1 MEKKPF
7 VPHNPLNKVSADT
20 RATLYQISNG
30 NINLGHDKDVSILQ
44 QATDVATRG
53 RKDRENNT
61 AYDNYRRYETAM
73 AVSDIVGFHYTEA
86 RTISDYGKINFNDEG
101 TKEILKDL
109 GYDRTNKLNNMVG
122 GHEKIAAMQDLAR
135 REENFIK
142 AYCPNGEFNIKKA
155 EDKAKELLKS
165 TNPLEIKEG
174 EKLMTHIDNYRKT
187 GLDKAKDASGGRR
200 NVGRKMARNYVVG
213 QDISR
218 GMDFYKYSG
227 KIGVA
232 TARVATKFV
241 ANSVVNLGTSVV
253 GAKTIDIASG
263 SISKMTGGKF
273 RATNIYSNRK
283 DIRHVKKDNI
293 SEHLRKKSRNE
304 KILAKHK
311 KKQVKL
317 LKQEKA
323 LGKLTGK
330 MARAQMGAVK
340 GSFKYNALAR
350 GRDITKGGIGII
362 KFRRGFGENLKNT
375 KVWKLGSK
383 IRQTGH
389 AIWKHN
395 PMDLL
400 ERGLTWIK
408 KRIMKYAALIFGG
421 LLLIAMLPA
430 IVGGA
435 AGAAAGFLSF
445 FLSMLNP
452 AEKIADALDAPNYI
466 QLIVNETAEQLG
478 GSLQGALERDSE
490 THFLSDAGKIP
501 SGHGYNWSK
510 SVGEADVTKIYS
522 TEKGAVE
529 GYELAGVSAN
539 LQPIVQMAHVR
550 YMGQIGFD
558 EYYNVKGYVY
568 TMYVLS
574 HDVLRDSAGNPVYS
588 YSDLPECDKIY
599 EGNIIWHE
607 DTKTVTRPEE
617 LCENVYVHG
626 YTPAMN
632 SKMNKLKSDTR
643 SFLKESVLKIFNATS
658 NTGDVSN
665 GVFVNEPPHDDT
677 GVCTSYDTYKILTCD
692 KGDTWE
698 DTGEKDKDG
707 NKIEKLHEHGD
718 ECYTTYYVCK
728 GHCGGHISPEV
739 TLVQD
744 MSYENLAAHDNYVMG
759 EWLGPENFNTGLL
772 GRLLNKDPQ
781 FKTFDEWQASWES
794 TIKSW
799 KFAPFTRTPSQWLGF
814 GTRKALGGL
823 ASLGR
828 ATKKDD
834 VTKFEGWYK
843 DDGSY
848 TSSFKTLAEVYGT
861 YYDKDGNVQEEP
873 FAEGNV
879 IWEVDDDNLHV
890 DFPTGSGMVLSK
902 SQIESILKQIGEADP
917 SFAGSQREVVVEE
930 ALKEVGKWT
939 YSLKGHSNGYRMT
952 GGVTD
957 CSGFVGGVIQRMTGK
972 TMEGRSASGFR
983 GDSTRVAGSAIS
995 HANGGTGKSG
1005 IAYTGH
1011 VVFYLGYLPEGIPG
1025 SYSFGG
1031 NVQAGPS
1038 EYVVECTSGDG
1049 FSGTIIKKM
1058 DGHSSYTSTSR
1069 YTQTYNFWQH

>member
-7 VPHNPLNKVSADT
+7 VPHNPLNNVSADT

-44 QATDVATRG
+44 QAADVATSG

-61 AYDNYRRYETAM
+61 FYDNYRRYETAM

-109 GYDRTNKLNNMVG
+109 GYDRTDKLNNMVG

-155 EDKAKELLKS
+155 ENKAKELLKS

-174 EKLMTHIDNYRKT
+174 EKLMAHVNNYKNM

-200 NVGRKMARNYVVG
+200 NVGRKMARNYIVG
-213 QDISR
+213 QDMSR

-241 ANSVVNLGTSVV
+241 ANTVVNFGTSAIVTKSLDV
-253 GAKTIDIASG
+253 ASG
-263 SISKMTGGKF
+263 SLSKMTGGKVGSF
-273 RATNIYSNRK
+273 NLYADRK
-283 DIRHVKKDNI
+283 DRRIKTKGDI

-304 KILAKHK
+304 KILAKHE
-311 KKQVKL
+311 KKQAKL

-330 MARAQMGAVK
+330 MSRAQKGTIK

-350 GRDITKGGIGII
+350 GQKITKGGIGII

-375 KVWKLGSK
+375 KVWKFGSK

-389 AIWKHN
+389 AIWSKN
-395 PMDLL
+395 PINLL
-400 ERGLTWIK
+400 EKGLTWLK
-408 KRIMKYAALIFGG
+408 KKVMKYLALLFAIGAG
-421 LLLIAMLPA
+421 VALVPI
-430 IVGGA
+430 IVGGGV
-435 AGAAAGFLSF
+435 GAITSIFSF
-445 FLSMLNP
+445 FLSIPNP
-452 AEKIADALDAPNYI
+452 AEKLSDALDAPNYI

-501 SGHGYNWSK
+501 SDHGYSWSK
-510 SVGEADVTKIYS
+510 AVDEAEVTKIYS
-522 TEKGAVE
+522 TEKGVVE

-539 LQPIVQMAHVR
+539 LQPIVQMAHTR
-550 YMGQIGFD
+550 YLGQIGFD
-558 EYYNVKGYVY
+558 EYYNAKGYVY

-588 YSDLPECDKIY
+588 YSPLPECDKIY

-607 DTKTVTRPEE
+607 DTRTVTRPEE
-617 LCENVYVHG
+617 ACENVYVHG
-626 YTPAMN
+626 YSQAMN

-665 GVFVNEPPHDDT
+665 GVFVDKPPYDDT
-677 GVCTSYDTYKILTCD
+677 GVCTDYDTHRILTCD
-692 KGDTWE
+692 KGGTWE
-698 DTGEKDKDG
+698 DSGKRNEDG
-707 NKIEKLHEHGD
+707 SKIEQLHVHGD
-718 ECYTTYYVCK
+718 ECYTTYYVCR
-728 GHCGGHISPEV
+728 GHCGGHISPEI

-772 GRLLNKDPQ
+772 GQLLNKDPQ

-799 KFAPFTRTPSQWLGF
+799 KFAPFTKTPSQWLGF

-823 ASLGR
+823 ASLGDR
-828 ATKKDD
+828 KTKKDD

-861 YYDKDGNVQEEP
+861 YYDEDGNVQEEP

-902 SQIESILKQIGEADP
+902 SQIESILKQIGESDP
-917 SFAGSQREVVVEE
+917 SFVGSQREVVIEE

-939 YSLKGHSNGYRMT
+939 YSLKGHANGYRMT

-957 CSGFVGGVIQRMTGK
+957 CSGFVGGVIQRTTGKDMTG
-972 TMEGRSASGFR
+972 RLAASFN
-983 GDSTRVAGSAIS
+983 GDSNRVAGSAIS
-995 HANGGTGKSG
+995 HANGKKGV
-1005 IAYTGH
+1005 YTGH
-1011 VVFYLGYLPEGIPG
+1011 VVFYLGNLSEGIPG
-1025 SYSFGG
+1025 AYSFGG
-1031 NVQAGPS
+1031 EVQSGPG
-1038 EYVVECTSGDG
+1038 EYVVECTSGDD

-1058 DGHSSYTSTSR
+1058 DGSSDYRSTSR